1 MKCSWQPGCTKQIRQ
16 ERSEGWFCDDH
27 NEVLKE
33 ERLTATEGSI
43 RVRNLRVMV
52 TGFLATLDMAAAKV
66 HGYGWFR
73 PSDDVDLSDA
83 PGRLSPSEIGGS
95 PPPISSKL
103 DLEIASEQVRRLQ
116 RGFLNLGIPREVIV
130 AVALEE
136 ADAEVQLRAALL
148 AQREKLREGNDGS

>member
-33 ERLTATEGSI
+33 ERLTAAEGSI
-43 RVRNLRVMV
+43 RVRHLPSAVL
-52 TGFLATLDMAAAKV
+52 GFTSMLDMTAARI
-66 HGYGWFR
+66 YGWNYAITG
-73 PSDDVDLSDA
+73 D
-83 PGRLSPSEIGGS
+83 
-95 PPPISSKL
+95 PPPPLESKL
-103 DLEIASEQVRRLQ
+103 DLEIASNTLRQLQ
-116 RGFLNLGIPREVIV
+116 QAFLNLGVPREVIV